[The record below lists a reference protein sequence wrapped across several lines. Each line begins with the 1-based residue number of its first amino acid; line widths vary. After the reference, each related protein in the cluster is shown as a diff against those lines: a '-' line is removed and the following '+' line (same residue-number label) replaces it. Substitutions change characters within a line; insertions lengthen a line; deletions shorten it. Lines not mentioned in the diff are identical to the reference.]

1 MAEKGSTDG
10 PLGSQRIRRAL
21 AVALVGFVALLMS
34 QPVAGTTGSATELL
48 REAGGAVQYALVFVL
63 AAIPWLEILVVIPI
77 GVGLGLD
84 AVGVAV
90 FAFLG
95 NVLPIY
101 GIIAFYARFRDWLE
115 RRRESD
121 GKEST
126 RHERARAIW
135 ERYGLPGLA
144 IASPIVTGVHLAAVI
159 ALAVGSSKRSV
170 GVWMTASIAVWT
182 VVLTAGAYYG
192 FEFITGLG

>member
-1 MAEKGSTDG
+1 MGV
-10 PLGSQRIRRAL
+10 AL
-21 AVALVGFVALLMS
+21 AVGVLAIVLA
-34 QPVAGTTGSATELL
+34 QPVAGANGSATELL

-77 GVGLGLD
+77 GIGLGLN
-84 AVGVAV
+84 AVGVAA

-95 NVLPIY
+95 NVLPVY
-101 GIIAFYARFRDWLE
+101 AIIAFYTRLREWWD
-115 RRRESD
+115 RRREGD
-121 GKEST
+121 DEEST

-135 ERYGLPGLA
+135 DRYGLPGLA

-170 GVWMTASIAVWT
+170 GAWMTASIAVWT

-192 FEFITGLG
+192 FGFITGLG